1 MKRRI
6 LSLLLTACMLVGLL
20 PTAAFAAEP
29 EEELYV
35 QMLELG
41 LVDADGALIE
51 DNTFT
56 VEDGTWLSSLD
67 ALIGWLNQCEESDLD
82 TIITVDATGKSATVE
97 QLMYALS
104 IEYQIANVAG
114 QLNRLASGENGAS
127 LYAADDT
134 IDTTAHDLEVRM
146 VMSYG
151 SSSVYSLRV
160 NLYDKNTNTTA
171 TAPHDVTVEV
181 GMFADFL
188 NVGEENYAADGT

>member
-1 MKRRI
+1 MKKRI
-6 LSLLLTACMLVGLL
+6 LSLLMAACMLVGLL

-29 EEELYV
+29 EEALYA

-41 LVDADGALIE
+41 LVDEYGALIE

-56 VEDGTWLSSLD
+56 VEDGTRFSSLTE
-67 ALIGWLNQCEESDLD
+67 LIEWLNQCEESDLD
-82 TIITVDATGKSATVE
+82 TVVTVDATGRSATVE
-97 QLMYALS
+97 QLMYALI
-104 IEYQIANVAG
+104 IEYQIADVAG
-114 QLNRLASGENGAS
+114 QLNLLASGENSAS

-160 NLYDKNTNTTA
+160 NLYDKNTNKPA
-171 TAPHDVTVEV
+171 PAPHYRRGSIRTLNINIGDVW
-181 GMFADFL
+181 GPIS
-188 NVGEENYAADGT
+188 